1 MMDDVIST
9 PADDENTHAA
19 KKPDELNA
27 YLKTVTGTVKGEDTL
42 GSYFRNLVQKDIG
55 KVIEGVMQN
64 HQRRPS
70 YVRVL
75 GRYSMLIIVFAIA
88 LMVCGNAY
96 LWSMTHKPVMPL
108 YAGEVLA
115 VAGLCRLFKWMNKV
129 AVQIA
134 PATAL
139 IVLLYKF
146 MTFYLFAVLLL
157 ISFLMAADDI
167 NIPRIIVLLCG
178 VAVILV
184 LMQALAMWDKRDLS
198 SGPGSDEGFC
208 LSDVI
213 NDPDEK
219 LLCANPFIKEW
230 IAIVIDRR
238 DTLTY
243 SLLNNCRASIL
254 KFADEIMALHEK

>member
-1 MMDDVIST
+1 MEDVIPT
-9 PADDENTHAA
+9 PADEENIQAT
-19 KKPDELNA
+19 KKLDELNA
-27 YLKTVTGTVKGEDTL
+27 YLKSVTGTDKGDDTL
-42 GSYFRNLVQKDIG
+42 GSYFHKLVQKDIG
-55 KVIEGVMQN
+55 KVIEVVMQN

-88 LMVCGNAY
+88 LMVCGTVY
-96 LWSMTHKPVMPL
+96 LWSMTHEPVMSL

-115 VAGLCRLFKWMNKV
+115 VTGLCRLFKWMNKV

-134 PATAL
+134 PVTAL

-157 ISFLMAADDI
+157 LSFLMAADEI
-167 NIPRIIVLLCG
+167 NIPPIIVLLCA

-184 LMQALAMWDKRDLS
+184 LMQALAMRDKKDLS

-230 IAIVIDRR
+230 IAVVIERR

-254 KFADEIMALHEK
+254 KFAEEIMALHKK